1 VVYKCLTVFWG
12 IDMAIKGFR
21 LGLFISFLAMS
32 SICSAEGLK
41 TTEVWKNL
49 FTVTNGDSVGSN
61 TTFLITRDGVVVVDT
76 RVTPNEAKQVLTE
89 IRKRTDLPILYTINT
104 NYHGDHTFGNQVF
117 KSKGPIIAHE
127 SVRKNLF
134 GSSGNDHL
142 EYFKSK
148 NIPGI
153 DETVV
158 TLPNM
163 VFKVEMEI
171 FVGGYSL
178 RLMHVRGH
186 SDGDVFIYIEQ
197 LKTLITGD
205 LVSYKNIPNLEDA
218 YLEEWIG
225 AMNLLS
231 DFDAEIYIPG
241 HGESGGKPV
250 LLAMKH
256 YLLKLK
262 EMVLKQL
269 EKGKSLKETQDVI
282 RPVLVEKYKD
292 WKNLKWLDANI
303 ERAYLEYSLK

>member
-1 VVYKCLTVFWG
+1 
-12 IDMAIKGFR
+12 MAVKGFR

-32 SICSAEGLK
+32 GICNAEGLK
-41 TTEVWKNL
+41 TVEVWKNL
-49 FTVTNGDSVGSN
+49 FMVTSADTVDSN

-76 RVTPNEAKQVLTE
+76 RATPNEAKQVLAE
-89 IRKRTDLPILYTINT
+89 IRKRTDLPILYTSNT
-104 NYHGDHTFGNQVF
+104 HYHGDHTFGNQIF
-117 KSKGPIIAHE
+117 AAKGPVIAHE

-134 GSSGNDHL
+134 GDSGKEHL

-158 TLPNM
+158 TPPNM
-163 VFKVEMEI
+163 VFKEEMEI

-186 SDGDVFIYIEQ
+186 TDGDLFIYIEQ

-205 LVSYKNIPNLEDA
+205 LVSYKNIPSMKDA
-218 YLEEWIG
+218 YVAEWIS
-225 AMNLLS
+225 AMDLLA

-241 HGESGGKPV
+241 HGAPGGKPV
-250 LLAMKH
+250 LLAMRI
-256 YLLKLK
+256 YLLKLR
-262 EMVLKQL
+262 EMVLNQL
-269 EKGKSLKETQDVI
+269 EDGKSLKETQAFI
-282 RPVLVEKYKD
+282 RPILAEKYKG

-303 ERAYLEYSLK
+303 KRAYLEYSLK

>member
-1 VVYKCLTVFWG
+1 
-12 IDMAIKGFR
+12 MAVKGFR

-32 SICSAEGLK
+32 GICSAEGLK
-41 TTEVWKNL
+41 TVEVWKNL
-49 FTVTNGDSVGSN
+49 FTVTNGDTVDSN

-76 RVTPNEAKQVLTE
+76 RVTPNEAKQVLAE

-104 NYHGDHTFGNQVF
+104 HYHGDHTFGNQVF
-117 KSKGPIIAHE
+117 EGKGPIIAHE
-127 SVRKNLF
+127 SVRRNLF
-134 GSSGNDHL
+134 GGSGNDHL

-148 NIPGI
+148 NIPGM

-163 VFKVEMEI
+163 VFKEEMEI

-186 SDGDVFIYIEQ
+186 TDGDVYIYIEQ

-205 LVSYKNIPNLEDA
+205 LVSYKKIPSLKDA
-218 YLEEWIG
+218 YVEEWIA
-225 AMNLLS
+225 AMDLLG

-241 HGESGGKPV
+241 HGEPGGKPV

-262 EMVLKQL
+262 EMILKQL
-269 EKGKSLKETQDVI
+269 EKGKSLKETQAVI
-282 RPVLVEKYKD
+282 RPVLAEKYKS

>member
-1 VVYKCLTVFWG
+1 
-12 IDMAIKGFR
+12 MAVKGFR

-32 SICSAEGLK
+32 GICSAEGLK
-41 TTEVWKNL
+41 TVEVWKNL
-49 FTVTNGDSVGSN
+49 FTVTNGETVDSN

-76 RVTPNEAKQVLTE
+76 RVTPNEAKQVLAE

-104 NYHGDHTFGNQVF
+104 HYHGDHTFGNQVF
-117 KSKGPIIAHE
+117 EGKGPIIAHE
-127 SVRKNLF
+127 SVRRNLF
-134 GSSGNDHL
+134 GGSGNDHL

-148 NIPGI
+148 NIPGM

-158 TLPNM
+158 TLPNL
-163 VFKVEMEI
+163 VFKEEMEI

-186 SDGDVFIYIEQ
+186 TDGDVYIYIEQ

-205 LVSYKNIPNLEDA
+205 LVSYKKIPSLKDA
-218 YLEEWIG
+218 YVEEWIA
-225 AMNLLS
+225 AMDLLG

-241 HGESGGKPV
+241 HGEPGGKPV
-250 LLAMKH
+250 LIAMKH

-262 EMVLKQL
+262 EMILKQL
-269 EKGKSLKETQDVI
+269 EKGKSLKETQAVI
-282 RPVLVEKYKD
+282 RPVLAEKYKS

>member
-1 VVYKCLTVFWG
+1 
-12 IDMAIKGFR
+12 MAVKGFR

-32 SICSAEGLK
+32 GICSAEGLK
-41 TTEVWKNL
+41 TVEVWKNL
-49 FTVTNGDSVGSN
+49 FTVTNGETVDSN

-76 RVTPNEAKQVLTE
+76 RVTPNEAKQVLAE

-104 NYHGDHTFGNQVF
+104 HYHGDHTFGNQVF
-117 KSKGPIIAHE
+117 EGKGPIIAHE
-127 SVRKNLF
+127 SVRRNLF
-134 GSSGNDHL
+134 GGSGNDHL

-148 NIPGI
+148 NIPGM

-158 TLPNM
+158 TPPNL
-163 VFKVEMEI
+163 VFKEEMEI

-186 SDGDVFIYIEQ
+186 TDGDVYIYIEQ

-205 LVSYKNIPNLEDA
+205 LVSYKKIPSLKDA
-218 YLEEWIG
+218 YVEEWIA
-225 AMNLLS
+225 AMDLLG

-241 HGESGGKPV
+241 HGEPGGKPV
-250 LLAMKH
+250 LIAMKH

-262 EMVLKQL
+262 EMILKQL
-269 EKGKSLKETQDVI
+269 EKGKSLKETQAVI
-282 RPVLVEKYKD
+282 RPVLAEKYKS

>member
-1 VVYKCLTVFWG
+1 
-12 IDMAIKGFR
+12 MAVKGFR

-32 SICSAEGLK
+32 GICSAEGLK
-41 TTEVWKNL
+41 TVEVWKNL
-49 FTVTNGDSVGSN
+49 FMVTNGDTVDSN

-76 RVTPNEAKQVLTE
+76 RVTPTEAKQVLAE

-104 NYHGDHTFGNQVF
+104 HYHGDHTFGNQIF
-117 KSKGPIIAHE
+117 EGNGPIIAHE

-134 GSSGNDHL
+134 GDLGKGHL

-148 NIPGI
+148 NIPGM

-158 TLPNM
+158 TPPNM
-163 VFKVEMEI
+163 VFKDEMEI

-186 SDGDVFIYIEQ
+186 TDGDVFIYIEQ

-205 LVSYKNIPNLEDA
+205 LVSYKKIPSMKDA
-218 YLEEWIG
+218 YVEEWVS
-225 AMNLLS
+225 AMDVLA

-250 LLAMKH
+250 LLSMRI
-256 YLLKLK
+256 YLLKLR

-269 EKGKSLKETQDVI
+269 EDGKSLKEAQDFI
-282 RPVLVEKYKD
+282 RPVLAEKYKS

>member
-1 VVYKCLTVFWG
+1 
-12 IDMAIKGFR
+12 MAVKGFR

-32 SICSAEGLK
+32 GICSAEGLK
-41 TTEVWKNL
+41 TVEVWKNL
-49 FTVTNGDSVGSN
+49 FTVTNGETVDSN

-76 RVTPNEAKQVLTE
+76 RVTPNEAKQVLAE

-104 NYHGDHTFGNQVF
+104 HYHGDHTFGNQVF
-117 KSKGPIIAHE
+117 EGKGPIIAHE
-127 SVRKNLF
+127 SVRRNLF
-134 GSSGNDHL
+134 GASGNDHL
-142 EYFKSK
+142 EYFKSE
-148 NIPGI
+148 NIPGM

-158 TLPNM
+158 TLPNL
-163 VFKVEMEI
+163 VFKEEMEI

-186 SDGDVFIYIEQ
+186 TDGDVYIYIEQ

-205 LVSYKNIPNLEDA
+205 LVSYKKIPSLKDA
-218 YLEEWIG
+218 YVEEWIA
-225 AMNLLS
+225 AMDLLG

-241 HGESGGKPV
+241 HGEPGGKPV
-250 LLAMKH
+250 LIAMKH

-262 EMVLKQL
+262 EMILKQL
-269 EKGKSLKETQDVI
+269 EKGKSLKETQAVI
-282 RPVLVEKYKD
+282 RPVLAEKYKS

>member
-1 VVYKCLTVFWG
+1 
-12 IDMAIKGFR
+12 MAVKGFR

-32 SICSAEGLK
+32 GISSAEGLK
-41 TTEVWKNL
+41 TIEVWKNL
-49 FTVTNGDSVGSN
+49 FTVTNGDTVDSN
-61 TTFLITRDGVVVVDT
+61 TTFLITSDGVVVVDT
-76 RVTPNEAKQVLTE
+76 RVTPNEAKQVLAE

-104 NYHGDHTFGNQVF
+104 HYHGDHTFGNQVF
-117 KSKGPIIAHE
+117 EGKGPIIAHE

-148 NIPGI
+148 NIPGM

-158 TLPNM
+158 TLPNL
-163 VFKVEMEI
+163 VFKEEMEI

-178 RLMHVRGH
+178 RLIHARGH
-186 SDGDVFIYIEQ
+186 TDGDVYIYIEQ

-205 LVSYKNIPNLEDA
+205 LVSYKKIPSLKDA

-225 AMNLLS
+225 VMDLLG
-231 DFDAEIYIPG
+231 DLDAEIYIPG
-241 HGESGGKPV
+241 HGAPGGKPV
-250 LLAMKH
+250 LIAMKH

-269 EKGKSLKETQDVI
+269 EKGKSLKETQAVI
-282 RPVLVEKYKD
+282 RPVLAEKYKS

>member
-1 VVYKCLTVFWG
+1 MFNRFLG
-12 IDMAIKGFR
+12 INMAVKGFR

-32 SICSAEGLK
+32 GICSAEGLK
-41 TTEVWKNL
+41 TVEVWKNL
-49 FTVTNGDSVGSN
+49 FTVTNGDTVDSN

-76 RVTPNEAKQVLTE
+76 RVTPNEAKQVLAE

-104 NYHGDHTFGNQVF
+104 HYHGDHTFGNQVF
-117 KSKGPIIAHE
+117 EGKGPIIAHE
-127 SVRKNLF
+127 SVRRNLF
-134 GSSGNDHL
+134 GGSGNDHL

-148 NIPGI
+148 NIPGM

-158 TLPNM
+158 TLPNL
-163 VFKVEMEI
+163 VFKEELEI

-186 SDGDVFIYIEQ
+186 TDGDVYIYIEQ

-205 LVSYKNIPNLEDA
+205 LVSYKKIPSLKDA
-218 YLEEWIG
+218 YVEEWIA
-225 AMNLLS
+225 AMDLLG

-241 HGESGGKPV
+241 HGEPGGKPV
-250 LLAMKH
+250 LIAMKH

-262 EMVLKQL
+262 EMILKQL
-269 EKGKSLKETQDVI
+269 EKGKSLKETQAVI
-282 RPVLVEKYKD
+282 RPVLAEKYKG
-292 WKNLKWLDANI
+292 WKNLKWLDENI

>member
-1 VVYKCLTVFWG
+1 
-12 IDMAIKGFR
+12 
-21 LGLFISFLAMS
+21 MS
-32 SICSAEGLK
+32 GICSAEGLK
-41 TTEVWKNL
+41 TVEVWKNL
-49 FTVTNGDSVGSN
+49 FTVTNGDTVDSN

-76 RVTPNEAKQVLTE
+76 RVTPNEAKQVLAE

-104 NYHGDHTFGNQVF
+104 HYHGDHTFGNQVF
-117 KSKGPIIAHE
+117 EGKGPIIAHE
-127 SVRKNLF
+127 SVRRNLL
-134 GSSGNDHL
+134 GGSGNDHL

-148 NIPGI
+148 NIPGM

-158 TLPNM
+158 TLPNL
-163 VFKVEMEI
+163 VFKEEMEI

-186 SDGDVFIYIEQ
+186 TDGDVYIYIEQ

-205 LVSYKNIPNLEDA
+205 LVSYKKIPSLKDA
-218 YLEEWIG
+218 YVEEWIA
-225 AMNLLS
+225 AMDLLG

-241 HGESGGKPV
+241 HGEPGGKPV
-250 LLAMKH
+250 LIAMKH

-262 EMVLKQL
+262 EMILKQL
-269 EKGKSLKETQDVI
+269 EKGKSLKEAQAVI
-282 RPVLVEKYKD
+282 RPVLAEKYKS

>member
-1 VVYKCLTVFWG
+1 
-12 IDMAIKGFR
+12 MAVMGFR

-32 SICSAEGLK
+32 GICSAEGLK
-41 TTEVWKNL
+41 TVEVWKNL
-49 FTVTNGDSVGSN
+49 FTVTNGDTVDSN

-76 RVTPNEAKQVLTE
+76 RVTPNEAKQVLAE

-104 NYHGDHTFGNQVF
+104 HYHGDHTFGNQVF
-117 KSKGPIIAHE
+117 EGKGPIIAHE
-127 SVRKNLF
+127 SVRRNLF
-134 GSSGNDHL
+134 GGSGNDHL

-148 NIPGI
+148 NIPGM

-158 TLPNM
+158 TLPNL
-163 VFKVEMEI
+163 VFKEEIEI

-178 RLMHVRGH
+178 RLMHVRGNT
-186 SDGDVFIYIEQ
+186 DGDVYIYIEQ
-197 LKTLITGD
+197 LRTLITGD
-205 LVSYKNIPNLEDA
+205 LVYYKKIPSLKDA
-218 YLEEWIG
+218 YLEEWIA
-225 AMNLLS
+225 AMDLLA

>member
-1 VVYKCLTVFWG
+1 
-12 IDMAIKGFR
+12 MAVKGLR

-32 SICSAEGLK
+32 GICSAEGLK
-41 TTEVWKNL
+41 TVEVWKNL
-49 FTVTNGDSVGSN
+49 FTVTNGDTVDSN

-76 RVTPNEAKQVLTE
+76 RVTPNEGKQVLAE

-104 NYHGDHTFGNQVF
+104 HYHGDHTFGNQVF
-117 KSKGPIIAHE
+117 EGKGPIIAHE
-127 SVRKNLF
+127 SVRRNLF
-134 GSSGNDHL
+134 GGSGNDHL

-148 NIPGI
+148 NIPGM

-158 TLPNM
+158 TLPNL
-163 VFKVEMEI
+163 VFKEEMEI

-186 SDGDVFIYIEQ
+186 TDGDVYIYIEQ

-205 LVSYKNIPNLEDA
+205 LVSYKKIPSLKDA
-218 YLEEWIG
+218 YVEEWIA
-225 AMNLLS
+225 AMDLLG

-241 HGESGGKPV
+241 HGEPGGKPV
-250 LLAMKH
+250 LIAMKH

-262 EMVLKQL
+262 EMILKQL
-269 EKGKSLKETQDVI
+269 EKGKSLKETQAVI
-282 RPVLVEKYKD
+282 RPVLAEKYKS

>member
-1 VVYKCLTVFWG
+1 MVVKVS
-12 IDMAIKGFR
+12 R
-21 LGLFISFLAMS
+21 LGVIISFLAMS
-32 SICSAEGLK
+32 GICSAEGLK
-41 TTEVWKNL
+41 TVEVWKNL
-49 FTVTNGDSVGSN
+49 FTVTNGDTVDSN

-76 RVTPNEAKQVLTE
+76 RVTPNEAKQVLAE

-104 NYHGDHTFGNQVF
+104 HYHGDHTFGNQVF
-117 KSKGPIIAHE
+117 EGKGPIIAHE
-127 SVRKNLF
+127 SVRRNLL

-158 TLPNM
+158 TLPNL
-163 VFKVEMEI
+163 VFKEEIEI

-178 RLMHVRGH
+178 RLMHVSGH
-186 SDGDVFIYIEQ
+186 TDGDVFIYIEQ

-205 LVSYKNIPNLEDA
+205 LVSYKKIPSLKDA
-218 YLEEWIG
+218 YVEKWITT
-225 AMNLLS
+225 MDLLS

-241 HGESGGKPV
+241 HGEPGGKPV
-250 LLAMKH
+250 LIAMKH

-262 EMVLKQL
+262 EMILKQL
-269 EKGKSLKETQDVI
+269 EKGKSLKETQAVV
-282 RPVLVEKYKD
+282 RPVLAEKYKD

>member
-1 VVYKCLTVFWG
+1 
-12 IDMAIKGFR
+12 MAVKGFR

-32 SICSAEGLK
+32 GICSAEGLK
-41 TTEVWKNL
+41 TVEVWKNL
-49 FTVTNGDSVGSN
+49 FTVTNGDTVDSN

-76 RVTPNEAKQVLTE
+76 RVTPNEAKQVLAE

-104 NYHGDHTFGNQVF
+104 HYHGDHTFGNQVF
-117 KSKGPIIAHE
+117 EGKGPIIAHE
-127 SVRKNLF
+127 SVRRNLF
-134 GSSGNDHL
+134 GGSGNDHL

-148 NIPGI
+148 NIPGM

-158 TLPNM
+158 TLPNL
-163 VFKVEMEI
+163 VFKEEMEI

-186 SDGDVFIYIEQ
+186 TDGDVYIYIEQ

-205 LVSYKNIPNLEDA
+205 LVSYKKIPSLKDA
-218 YLEEWIG
+218 YVEEWIA
-225 AMNLLS
+225 AMDLLG

-241 HGESGGKPV
+241 HGEPGGKPV
-250 LLAMKH
+250 LIAMKH

-262 EMVLKQL
+262 EMILKQL
-269 EKGKSLKETQDVI
+269 EKGKSLKETQAVI
-282 RPVLVEKYKD
+282 RPVLAEKYKD

>member
-1 VVYKCLTVFWG
+1 
-12 IDMAIKGFR
+12 MAVKGFR

-32 SICSAEGLK
+32 GICSAEGLK
-41 TTEVWKNL
+41 TVEVWKNL
-49 FTVTNGDSVGSN
+49 FTVTNGDTVDSN

-76 RVTPNEAKQVLTE
+76 RVTPNEAKQVLAE

-104 NYHGDHTFGNQVF
+104 HYHGDHTFGNQVF
-117 KSKGPIIAHE
+117 EGKGPIIAHE
-127 SVRKNLF
+127 SVRRNLL
-134 GSSGNDHL
+134 GGSGNDHL
-142 EYFKSK
+142 EYFKRK
-148 NIPGI
+148 NIPGM

-158 TLPNM
+158 TLPNL
-163 VFKVEMEI
+163 VFKEELEI

-186 SDGDVFIYIEQ
+186 TDGDVYIYIEQ

-205 LVSYKNIPNLEDA
+205 LVSYKKIPSLKDA
-218 YLEEWIG
+218 YVEEWIA
-225 AMNLLS
+225 AMDLLG

-241 HGESGGKPV
+241 HGEPGGKPV
-250 LLAMKH
+250 LIAMKH

-262 EMVLKQL
+262 EMTLKQL
-269 EKGKSLKETQDVI
+269 EKGKSLKETQAVI
-282 RPVLVEKYKD
+282 RPVLAEKYKS

>member
-1 VVYKCLTVFWG
+1 
-12 IDMAIKGFR
+12 MAVKGFR

-32 SICSAEGLK
+32 GICSAEGLK
-41 TTEVWKNL
+41 TVEVWKNL
-49 FTVTNGDSVGSN
+49 FTVTNGETVDSN

-76 RVTPNEAKQVLTE
+76 RVTPNEAKQVLAE

-104 NYHGDHTFGNQVF
+104 HYHGDHTFGNQVF
-117 KSKGPIIAHE
+117 EGKGPIIAHE
-127 SVRKNLF
+127 SVRRNLF
-134 GSSGNDHL
+134 GGSGNDHL

-148 NIPGI
+148 NIPGMN
-153 DETVV
+153 ETVV
-158 TLPNM
+158 TLPNL
-163 VFKVEMEI
+163 VFKEEMEI

-186 SDGDVFIYIEQ
+186 TDGDVYIYIEQ

-205 LVSYKNIPNLEDA
+205 LVSYKKIPSLKDA
-218 YLEEWIG
+218 YVEEWIA
-225 AMNLLS
+225 AMELLG

-241 HGESGGKPV
+241 HGEPGGKPV

-269 EKGKSLKETQDVI
+269 RKGKSLKETQDVI
-282 RPVLVEKYKD
+282 RPVLAEKYKS
-292 WKNLKWLDANI
+292 WKNLKWLDENI

>member
-1 VVYKCLTVFWG
+1 
-12 IDMAIKGFR
+12 MAVKGFR

-32 SICSAEGLK
+32 GICSAEGLK
-41 TTEVWKNL
+41 TVEVWKNL
-49 FTVTNGDSVGSN
+49 FTVTNGDTVDSN

-76 RVTPNEAKQVLTE
+76 RVTPNEAKQVLAE

-104 NYHGDHTFGNQVF
+104 HYHGDHTFGNQVF
-117 KSKGPIIAHE
+117 EGKGPIIAHE
-127 SVRKNLF
+127 SVRRNLF
-134 GSSGNDHL
+134 GGSGNDHL

-148 NIPGI
+148 NIPGM

-158 TLPNM
+158 TLPNL
-163 VFKVEMEI
+163 VFKEEMEI

-186 SDGDVFIYIEQ
+186 TDGDVYIYIEQ

-205 LVSYKNIPNLEDA
+205 LVSYKKIPSLKDA
-218 YLEEWIG
+218 YVEEWIA
-225 AMNLLS
+225 AMDLLG

-241 HGESGGKPV
+241 HGEPGGKPV
-250 LLAMKH
+250 LIAMKH

-262 EMVLKQL
+262 EMILKQL
-269 EKGKSLKETQDVI
+269 EKGKSLKETQAVI
-282 RPVLVEKYKD
+282 RPVLAQKYKS

>member
-1 VVYKCLTVFWG
+1 
-12 IDMAIKGFR
+12 MAVIGVR

-32 SICSAEGLK
+32 GICSAEGLK
-41 TTEVWKNL
+41 TVEVWKNL
-49 FTVTNGDSVGSN
+49 FTVTNGDTVDSN

-76 RVTPNEAKQVLTE
+76 RVTPNEAKQVLAE

-104 NYHGDHTFGNQVF
+104 HYHGDHTFGNQVF
-117 KSKGPIIAHE
+117 KGKGPIIAHE
-127 SVRKNLF
+127 SVRRNLF
-134 GSSGNDHL
+134 GGSGNDHL

-148 NIPGI
+148 NIPGMN
-153 DETVV
+153 ETVV
-158 TLPNM
+158 TLPNL
-163 VFKVEMEI
+163 VFKEEMEI

-186 SDGDVFIYIEQ
+186 TDGDVYIYIEQ

-205 LVSYKNIPNLEDA
+205 LVSYKKIPSLKDA
-218 YLEEWIG
+218 YVEEWIA
-225 AMNLLS
+225 AMDLLG

-241 HGESGGKPV
+241 HGEPGGKPV

-262 EMVLKQL
+262 EMILKQL
-269 EKGKSLKETQDVI
+269 EKGKSLKETQAVI
-282 RPVLVEKYKD
+282 RPVLAEKYKS

>member
-1 VVYKCLTVFWG
+1 
-12 IDMAIKGFR
+12 MAVKGSR

-32 SICSAEGLK
+32 GICSAEGLK
-41 TTEVWKNL
+41 TVEVWKNL
-49 FTVTNGDSVGSN
+49 FTVTNGDTVDSN

-76 RVTPNEAKQVLTE
+76 RVTPNEAKQVLAE

-104 NYHGDHTFGNQVF
+104 HYHGDHTFGNQVF
-117 KSKGPIIAHE
+117 EGKGPIIAHE
-127 SVRKNLF
+127 SVRRNLF
-134 GSSGNDHL
+134 GGSGNDHL

-148 NIPGI
+148 NISGM

-158 TLPNM
+158 TLPNL
-163 VFKVEMEI
+163 VFKEEMEI

-186 SDGDVFIYIEQ
+186 TDGDVYIYIEQ

-205 LVSYKNIPNLEDA
+205 LVSYKKIPSFKDA
-218 YLEEWIG
+218 YVEEWIA
-225 AMNLLS
+225 AMDLLG

-241 HGESGGKPV
+241 HGEPGGKPV
-250 LLAMKH
+250 LIAMKH

-262 EMVLKQL
+262 EMILKQL
-269 EKGKSLKETQDVI
+269 EKGKSLKETQAVI
-282 RPVLVEKYKD
+282 RPVLAEKYKS

-303 ERAYLEYSLK
+303 ERAYLE